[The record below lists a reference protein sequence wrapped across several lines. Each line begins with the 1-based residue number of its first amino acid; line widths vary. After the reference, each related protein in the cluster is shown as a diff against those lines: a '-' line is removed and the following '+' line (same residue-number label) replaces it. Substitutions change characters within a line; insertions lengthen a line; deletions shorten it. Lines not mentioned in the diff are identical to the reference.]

1 MRIQQLV
8 YLEKIAEKKGAV
20 AAVAL
25 VAIVAMQVIEKI
37 ESNE

>member
-1 MRIQQLV
+1 MMMEVLK
-8 YLEKIAEKKGAV
+8 KIAEKNGAV

-25 VAIVAMQVIEKI
+25 VAIMAMHIIEKI

>member
-1 MRIQQLV
+1 MMMEI
-8 YLEKIAEKKGAV
+8 LEKSAEKKGAV

-25 VAIVAMQVIEKI
+25 VAIMAMHIIEKI

>member
-1 MRIQQLV
+1 MMMEVLG
-8 YLEKIAEKKGAV
+8 KIAEKKGTV

-25 VAIVAMQVIEKI
+25 VAIMAMQIIEKI

>member
-1 MRIQQLV
+1 MMMEVLG
-8 YLEKIAEKKGAV
+8 KIAEKNGAV

-25 VAIVAMQVIEKI
+25 VAIMAIQIIGKI